1 MKKHFLTTAFFLLAF
16 FHIIQAQQATS
27 ITLGQVPNNICK
39 GSTISLSF
47 TANGVFDATN
57 SFKVQIR
64 NSYTS
69 AWTDLATEG
78 SSSPLKCTIPAN
90 FEENISYYSYYIR
103 IVATKPNIVSV
114 DTYIYPLNSKP
125 NLTLLGLSS
134 SSINP
139 YESVNIRLKGTG
151 YYTKA
156 VLNDSTVLDI
166 GNISNTGDNFIIYPK
181 KTNDYSIA
189 YATNACGR
197 GEVSGT
203 AKLTVNE
210 IGLKLISVTASNCLG
225 GKIQINYS
233 STEKVSS
240 SNKFKIGLR
249 GYYPDKEYEIDA
261 VEKDGYIEAVLPS
274 FIAAAYDYNVRIISS
289 SPQAVSAWSSGRIFI
304 GDKASAEITSHS
316 ENVYWGYPVL
326 IEYKVTGIGPWN
338 IILNDGGF
346 SNISYYPDYTT
357 PNSPYSGL
365 FSKSVLPD
373 KSKSYSIAAFTSKC
387 GVGPVGKNIMDVNVK
402 PGVVIDSLNEDM
414 EICLGDSFTAKYSTF
429 GDNAS
434 IVAFVTNNNYGTNND
449 RIKVP
454 AVFNN
459 GTMKVTLP
467 KNLLDNKNPDSDNFY
482 LGISYGNDP
491 YQVTYS
497 RKPFKIRTLPS
508 VSFNSPLPINLVTK
522 GSAWLQLITYGT
534 GNLSV
539 LLEDSTRQTINA
551 AYRLNNYSLGIPV
564 QVAKTT
570 TFKLKSVSNICG
582 TVPTT
587 DTRGLTVYV
596 NRPADNDI
604 TLQNIPTKLCV
615 GEKTKIYFKTFG
627 SFKTENEYKVEL
639 TQYGITKIIGT
650 GKSSPIDVVI
660 PDVNLYNNTN
670 YTIRVVASAPTT
682 ISDSPYI
689 TINTTPS
696 INLSLGSTLEFGTL
710 VDEDVTFNLYGSTGG
725 TINSF
730 VFSDG
735 TTFQG
740 NQQVVRR
747 FKNSTN
753 FSIKSVSNECGIGT
767 AANNSFKINIVPFK
781 LYSVLD
787 NTVYCTDSYYNYNYE
802 INGVKEPNVTF
813 NLQIALQK
821 DSVFTDLVTNSSEN
835 PIRFK
840 IPSTLK
846 EGNYLLRLVSNTAVK
861 VYSQILGFQAKL
873 PIKANLT
880 APDGSN
886 AVSIEGGTS
895 VSLKYSTSGTTPAN
909 TILVDDKEQV
919 IRGVLSYDN
928 SQSFTPTKST
938 TYTLKSLENTCGY
951 GVGTGSVKV
960 TIKPSITVNQLNIYT
975 ICSGKDIT
983 VNASSFG
990 EFDAGNTFKF
1000 TLIDSKKN
1008 RYDVNEVSLLSGETK
1023 LKIPNNLA
1031 FDTYQLEVSST
1042 KPIVT
1047 KTFGNNLSVI
1057 TLPDATISGNTI
1069 INSGQQT
1076 YISVINNNTKNNP
1089 SYYDDA
1095 IYVLSNDT
1103 QGYTS
1108 YGKFVNVNP
1117 TKTTTYTLKSITN
1130 SCGVGKVSGSATVTV
1145 NPLTDKRINTNFG
1158 VYSATYVCAGGQQ
1171 YVYFDTQGIFSA
1183 TNKFSAQI
1191 SDKNGE
1197 NFKDIVSEGDKS
1209 PLKVTIPE
1217 DLPEGDNYRIRVIAS
1232 DKDVSSSANIYSLNS
1247 FKASTATL
1255 DSTTYFF
1262 SEGKSVNV
1270 KINLTGTSPWS
1281 LKFGLEEL
1289 SAIVYR
1295 ATASPFTIKLNP
1307 LSPISYKIFSV
1318 NDSYCMGK
1326 VSGTGIVKL
1335 ELVTANEELSDI
1347 EIKLFP
1353 NPTNDKVILQS
1364 DNYKHTVVQIV
1375 DNFGRKILE
1384 QNINNAETILDLSG
1398 YTSGQYFLQIERE
1411 NRRKIYKIQKL

>member
-1 MKKHFLTTAFFLLAF
+1 MKKQLLLIIIFTTSFLNFVHAQTITT
-16 FHIIQAQQATS
+16 
-27 ITLGQVPNNICK
+27 GQTTGLVCK
-39 GSTISLSF
+39 GSSTSLPF
-47 TANGVFDATN
+47 TSTGTFESGNV
-57 SFKVQIR
+57 FKVQIR
-64 NSYTS
+64 NSNQS
-69 AWTDLATEG
+69 IWSDLVTEG
-78 SSSPLKCTIPAN
+78 TTSPLKFTIPAN
-90 FEENISYYSYYIR
+90 FDENNYYYSYYIR
-103 IVATKPNIVSV
+103 VIANKPNVLGSEVYVSSLSV
-114 DTYIYPLNSKP
+114 KP
-125 NLTLLGLSS
+125 NLTLLGFSS
-134 SSINP
+134 SFINP
-139 YESVNIRLKGTG
+139 YESVNLRIKGTG
-151 YYTKA
+151 SFIKA
-156 VLNDSTVLDI
+156 VLNDSTAINI
-166 GNISNTGDNFIIYPK
+166 GNISDTGDNFTIYPK
-181 KTNDYSIA
+181 KSNDYAIA
-189 YATNACGR
+189 YATNVCGR
-197 GEVSGT
+197 GDVSGT

-210 IGLKLISVTASNCLG
+210 IGLKVISVTQNACLG

-240 SNKFKIGLR
+240 SNKFKIGLQSS
-249 GYYPDKEYEIDA
+249 PNKEYEIDA
-261 VEKDGYIEAVLPS
+261 VEKDGYIEAILPS
-274 FIAAAYDYNVRIISS
+274 FIAAPYDYNVRIISS
-289 SPQAVSAWSSGRIFI
+289 SPKAVSAWSSLSDRIFI
-304 GDKASAEITSHS
+304 GDKASAEITSNS
-316 ENVYWGYPVL
+316 ENIYWGYPVL
-326 IEYKVTGIGPWN
+326 IDYKVTGIGPWN
-338 IILNDGGF
+338 MILSDGSF
-346 SNISYYPDYTT
+346 HNIYYNPDYTT

-387 GVGPVGKNIMDVNVK
+387 GVGPVGKNVMNVNVK
-402 PGVVIDSLNEDM
+402 PGVVIDSLKENM

-434 IVAFVTNNNYGTNND
+434 IIAFVTTNNYGTNND

-459 GTMKVTLP
+459 GTVKVTLP

-551 AYRLNNYSLGIPV
+551 DYRLNNYALGIPV

-582 TVPTT
+582 TVPTS

-596 NRPADNDI
+596 NSPADNDI
-604 TLQNIPTKLCV
+604 TLKNVPTKLCV

-639 TQYGITKIIGT
+639 TQYGVTKIIGT

-689 TINTTPS
+689 TINTKPS
-696 INLSLGSTLEFGTL
+696 INLSAISQLEFGTL
-710 VDEDVTFNLYGSTGG
+710 VDEEIKFNIYGSTGG
-725 TINSF
+725 VPVSYI
-730 VFSDG
+730 FSDG
-735 TTFQG
+735 STFDG
-740 NQQVVRR
+740 TQQLIRR
-747 FKNSTN
+747 FKSSTN

-767 AANNSFKINIVPFK
+767 AADNSFKINIVPFK
-781 LYSVLD
+781 LYSILD
-787 NTVYCTDSYYNYNYE
+787 NSVYCTDNYYNYNYQ

-821 DSVFTDLVTNSSEN
+821 DSVFTDLITNSSEN

-846 EGNYLLRLVSNTAVK
+846 EGNYLLKLVSNTTVK
-861 VYSQILGFQAKL
+861 VYSQILGFQIKL
-873 PIKANLT
+873 PVKANLS

-895 VSLKYSTSGTTPAN
+895 VNLKYSITGTTPAN
-909 TILVDDKEQV
+909 TILVDDKDQV
-919 IRGVLSYDN
+919 IRGILSYDN

-1008 RYDVNEVSLLSGETK
+1008 RYDVHEVALLSGELK

-1042 KPIVT
+1042 KPIIS
-1047 KTFGNNLSVI
+1047 KTFSNSLSI
-1057 TLPDATISGNTI
+1057 MTLPDATISGNTI

-1076 YISVINNNTKNNP
+1076 YISVVNNNTKNNP

-1095 IYVLSNDT
+1095 IYLLSNDT

-1108 YGKFVNVNP
+1108 WGKFVNVKP
-1117 TKTTTYTLKSITN
+1117 SKTTTYTLKSITN

-1145 NPLTDKRINTNFG
+1145 NPLTDKIINTNFG
-1158 VYSATYVCAGGQQ
+1158 TYSIAYVCSGGQQ
-1171 YVYFDTQGIFSA
+1171 YVYFDTQGSFST

-1217 DLPEGDNYRIRVIAS
+1217 DLPEGDNYRIRVIAT
-1232 DKDVSSSANIYSLNS
+1232 DKDVSSASNIYPLNS
-1247 FKASTATL
+1247 FKASIATL

-1262 SEGKSVNV
+1262 SEGKPVNV
-1270 KINLTGTSPWS
+1270 KINLTGTPPWS
-1281 LKFGLEEL
+1281 VKFGLEEL
-1289 SAIVYR
+1289 SAIIYR
-1295 ATASPFTIKLNP
+1295 ATASPFVIKLNP
-1307 LSPISYKIFSV
+1307 LSPISYKVFAV
-1318 NDSYCMGK
+1318 NDAYCVGK
-1326 VSGTGIVKL
+1326 VSGTGIVRL
-1335 ELVTANEELSDI
+1335 ELITASEELSDLDV
-1347 EIKLFP
+1347 KLFP
-1353 NPTNDKVILQS
+1353 NPTSDKITIQS
-1364 DNYKHTVVQIV
+1364 DNFKNTTLQIT
-1375 DNFGRKILE
+1375 DILGKQIFQ
-1384 QNINNAETILDLSG
+1384 QNINKSETILDLST
-1398 YTSGQYFLQIERE
+1398 YSSGQYFLQLER
-1411 NRRKIYKIQKL
+1411 NNKRVVYKIQKL

>member
-1 MKKHFLTTAFFLLAF
+1 LKV
-16 FHIIQAQQATS
+16 INVTS
-27 ITLGQVPNNICK
+27 E
-39 GSTISLSF
+39 
-47 TANGVFDATN
+47 A
-57 SFKVQIR
+57 
-64 NSYTS
+64 
-69 AWTDLATEG
+69 
-78 SSSPLKCTIPAN
+78 
-90 FEENISYYSYYIR
+90 
-103 IVATKPNIVSV
+103 
-114 DTYIYPLNSKP
+114 
-125 NLTLLGLSS
+125 
-134 SSINP
+134 
-139 YESVNIRLKGTG
+139 
-151 YYTKA
+151 
-156 VLNDSTVLDI
+156 
-166 GNISNTGDNFIIYPK
+166 
-181 KTNDYSIA
+181 
-189 YATNACGR
+189 
-197 GEVSGT
+197 
-203 AKLTVNE
+203 
-210 IGLKLISVTASNCLG
+210 CLG

-240 SNKFKIGLR
+240 SNKFKIGLQSS
-249 GYYPDKEYEIDA
+249 PNKEYEIDA
-261 VEKDGYIEAVLPS
+261 IEKDGYIEAVLPS
-274 FIAAAYDYNVRIISS
+274 YIAATFNYNVRIISS
-289 SPQAVSAWSSGRIFI
+289 SPKATSAWSSLSDRIFI

-316 ENVYWGYPVL
+316 ENLYWGYPVL

-338 IILNDGGF
+338 IILNEGSF
-346 SNISYYPDYTT
+346 SNFFSYPDYTT

-373 KSKSYSIAAFTSKC
+373 KSKSYLISSFTSKC
-387 GVGPVGKNIMDVNVK
+387 GLGPAGKNVMDVNVK
-402 PGVVIDSLNEDM
+402 PGVVIDSLKENM

-429 GDNAS
+429 GDNGS
-434 IVAFVTNNNYGTNND
+434 ITAFVTTSSYGTNND
-449 RIKVP
+449 RIKVL

-459 GTMKVTLP
+459 GTVKVTLP

-508 VSFNSPLPINLVTK
+508 VSFHSPLPINLVTK
-522 GSAWLQLITYGT
+522 GNAWLQLITYGT

-551 AYRLNNYSLGIPV
+551 DYRLTNYSLGFPV

-596 NRPADNDI
+596 NSPADNDI
-604 TLQNIPTKLCV
+604 TLKNVPTKLCV

-627 SFKTENEYKVEL
+627 TFKTENEYKVEL
-639 TQYGITKIIGT
+639 TQYGVTKIIGT

-682 ISDSPYI
+682 ISDSPFI
-689 TINTTPS
+689 TINTKPS
-696 INLSLGSTLEFGTL
+696 VNLSASSQLAFGTL
-710 VDEDVTFNLYGSTGG
+710 VDEEITFNIYGSTGG
-725 TINSF
+725 VPASF
-730 VFSDG
+730 IFSDG
-735 TTFQG
+735 STFDG
-740 NQQVVRR
+740 TQQLVRR
-747 FKNSTN
+747 FKSSTN
-753 FSIKSVSNECGIGT
+753 FSIKTVSNECGIGT
-767 AANNSFKINIVPFK
+767 AADNSYKINIVPFK
-781 LYSVLD
+781 IYSTMD
-787 NTVYCTDSYYNYNYE
+787 NIVYCSESYYNYNYG
-802 INGVKEPNVTF
+802 IYGAKESNVTF
-813 NLQIALQK
+813 NLQIASQK

-835 PIRFK
+835 PIRYK

-895 VSLKYSTSGTTPAN
+895 VNLKYSISGTTPAN
-909 TILVDDKEQV
+909 TILVDDKDQI
-919 IRGVLSYDN
+919 IRGILYYDN
-928 SQSFTPTKST
+928 TQSFIPTKSA

-951 GVGTGSVKV
+951 GIGTGSVKV
-960 TIKPSITVNQLNIYT
+960 TIKPSITVNQLNTYT

-990 EFDAGNTFKF
+990 EFDTGNSFKF

-1008 RYDVNEVSLLSGETK
+1008 RYDVSEVSGLAGEVK
-1023 LKIPNNLA
+1023 LKIPTNLA
-1031 FDTYQLEVSST
+1031 FDTYQIEVSST

-1047 KTFGNNLSVI
+1047 KTFGNNLSVM
-1057 TLPDATISGNTI
+1057 TLPDVTISGNTI

-1076 YISVINNNTKNNP
+1076 YISVVNNNTKNNP

-1095 IYVLSNDT
+1095 IYVLSNDL

-1108 YGKFVNVNP
+1108 WGKFVNVKP

-1145 NPLTDKRINTNFG
+1145 NPLTDKIINTNFG
-1158 VYSATYVCAGGQQ
+1158 VYSGAYVCAGGQQ
-1171 YVYFDTQGIFSA
+1171 YVYFDTQGTFSA

-1197 NFKDIVSEGDKS
+1197 NFKDIISEGDKS
-1209 PLKVTIPE
+1209 PLKVTVPE
-1217 DLPEGDNYRIRVIAS
+1217 DLPEGDNYRIRVISS

-1247 FKASTATL
+1247 YKASTATL

-1262 SEGKSVNV
+1262 SEGKPINV
-1270 KINLTGTSPWS
+1270 KINLTGTPPWS
-1281 LKFGLEEL
+1281 VKFGLEEL

-1295 ATASPFTIKLNP
+1295 ATTSPFVIKLNP
-1307 LSPISYKIFSV
+1307 LSPISYKVFAV
-1318 NDSYCMGK
+1318 NDAYCAGK

-1335 ELVTANEELSDI
+1335 ELITANEELDDL
-1347 EIKLFP
+1347 EVKLFP
-1353 NPTNDKVILQS
+1353 NPTSDRITIQS
-1364 DNYKHTVVQIV
+1364 YK
-1375 DNFGRKILE
+1375 
-1384 QNINNAETILDLSG
+1384 
-1398 YTSGQYFLQIERE
+1398 
-1411 NRRKIYKIQKL
+1411 